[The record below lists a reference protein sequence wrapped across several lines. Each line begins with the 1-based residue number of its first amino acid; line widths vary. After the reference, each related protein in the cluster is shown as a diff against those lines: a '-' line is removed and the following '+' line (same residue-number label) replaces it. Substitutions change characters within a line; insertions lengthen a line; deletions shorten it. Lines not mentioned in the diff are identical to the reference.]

1 MGVSSAQ
8 AATPMLDTENSP
20 APLPPMGGANLGAT
34 QAWRGIQNS
43 LPVNNFGGTQA
54 WNTIQNALPQQ
65 PAPMAQ
71 PPPQPVQIPQ
81 TQDNQQSVQRQP
93 LQVNP
98 SRMNPPGGPIP
109 PLQPPALTAQSAQAP
124 AAQANKFNMEDF
136 KNWATTLASLAGV
149 ARDMKMAFTRNKQS
163 SGKIVSGNTAAN
175 LPAAYGASLRS
186 LGGIELQNFKN
197 FLG

>member
-8 AATPMLDTENSP
+8 AAPPMLDTENSP

-34 QAWRGIQNS
+34 QAWKGIQNS
-43 LPVNNFGGTQA
+43 LPINNFGVTQA

-65 PAPMAQ
+65 PAPAPQ
-71 PPPQPVQIPQ
+71 TPPQPVQVPQ
-81 TQDNQQSVQRQP
+81 TQEVSQNMQRQP
-93 LQVNP
+93 MQVNP

-109 PLQPPALTAQSAQAP
+109 PLQPPVLAAQSAQAP
-124 AAQANKFNMEDF
+124 VAQGNKFNMDDF

-163 SGKIVSGNTAAN
+163 SGRIVSGTTAAN
-175 LPAAYGASLRS
+175 LPAAGGASLRS